1 MYSTAGNP
9 GVKISEVVHKTFIDV
24 NEQETKAAAATEI
37 GIVETAL
44 ITDDS
49 EKYISLDRPFLYMLV
64 DCQND
69 IPLFLGTMY
78 SPEN

>member
-1 MYSTAGNP
+1 M
-9 GVKISEVVHKTFIDV
+9 